1 MDIRQLSYVLAVV
14 DHGSFTRAAAELQIA
29 QPSLSQGIRGLEAEL
44 GIELFVRR
52 ARPVRLTEAGQAL
65 VEPARRAVRDLDT
78 ARAAVDAVRGLSGGH
93 LDLVS
98 LPTLSIDPVAGIV
111 GQFRQAHP
119 GVTVRLL
126 EPEDTADVA
135 NLVRAGRLRA
145 RDLRSAA
152 ARPGRAAGPPPGHPG
167 LPGRAASR
175 ASAPTGRAAPGSAR
189 RPGGV
194 QRRMGLVE
202 LAELALVTTP
212 PGTSTRRVVDEALA
226 GIGRTTRVAVE
237 TDHRE
242 SLIPLVLAG
251 AGVAVVP
258 DSLVASARGQGAIVV
273 ALDRPLTR
281 DIGIIHRDGPLSP
294 AARAF
299 FDLAGPQPPTRTRRP
314 PEAHRANHG
323 AEHP

>member
-14 DHGSFTRAAAELQIA
+14 DHGSFTNAAEALQIA

-52 ARPVRLTEAGQAL
+52 ARPVRLTAAGQAL

-78 ARAAVDAVRGLSGGH
+78 ARAAVGAVRGLSGGH

-111 GQFRQAHP
+111 GRFRQAHP
-119 GVTVRLL
+119 DVVVRLL

-135 NLVRAGRLRA
+135 NLVRAGACELGIC
-145 RDLRSAA
+145 DLPLPDPAGLLAHELATQGYQVVLPPQPRGRPATP
-152 ARPGRAAGPPPGHPG
+152 RPGSGSAHG
-167 LPGRAASR
+167 PGRLE
-175 ASAPTGRAAPGSAR
+175 
-189 RPGGV
+189 
-194 QRRMGLVE
+194 RRMSLAE
-202 LAELALVTTP
+202 LADLALVTTP

-226 GIGRTTRVAVE
+226 SIGRTTRVAVE
-237 TDHRE
+237 SDHRE

-251 AGVAVVP
+251 AGVTVVP
-258 DSLVASARGQGAIVV
+258 DSLVAAARGQGAVVV

-281 DIGIIHRDGPLSP
+281 DIAIIHRDGPLSP

-299 FDLAGPQPPTRTRRP
+299 FDLAESTHRP
-314 PEAHRANHG
+314 G
-323 AEHP
+323 HPARSGRHER